1 MVLCTY
7 MGLSVTRWG
16 RLRELVQAVLVTPAP
31 TLESLK
37 VLKVCVSK
45 QVFATIFCT
54 IYTTVHPPE

>member
-31 TLESLK
+31 TLESLQ
-37 VLKVCVSK
+37 VLKVCTLK
-45 QVFATIFCT
+45 YNKCLL
-54 IYTTVHPPE
+54 